1 MIAEKEPTKF
11 TALQLELLKLYAMDL
26 PEQELLEIKD
36 LLGKHFLNRISQ
48 HATNAALQQNYTQQ
62 DYNNWLND
70 PKQ

>member
-1 MIAEKEPTKF
+1 MIAEKEPTKL
-11 TALQLELLKLYAMDL
+11 TPLQLELLKLYSMEL

-36 LLGKHFLNRISQ
+36 MLGKHFLHKVSQ
-48 HATNAALQQNYTQQ
+48 AATNASIQNNYTQQ

>member
-1 MIAEKEPTKF
+1 MISEKEPTKF

-36 LLGKHFLNRISQ
+36 LIGKHFLNRIS
-48 HATNAALQQNYTQQ
+48 HVASNAALQQNYTQQ

-70 PKQ
+70 PNQ

>member
-11 TALQLELLKLYAMDL
+11 TPLQLELLKLYAMDL

-36 LLGKHFLNRISQ
+36 LIGKHFLNRVSQ
-48 HATNAALQQNYTQQ
+48 IATNTALQHNYTQQ